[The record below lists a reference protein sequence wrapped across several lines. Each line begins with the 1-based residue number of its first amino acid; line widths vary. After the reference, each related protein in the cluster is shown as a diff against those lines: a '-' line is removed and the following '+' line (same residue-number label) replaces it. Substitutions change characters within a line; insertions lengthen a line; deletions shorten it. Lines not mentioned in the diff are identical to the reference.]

1 VNQSEPG
8 RGLER
13 GQARGRPRGARGH
26 PGDTFSER
34 LTPAGRGRAPEAA
47 DTEMQGHSPGSPG
60 QIGQRTPVVTMEVR
74 GRLGTVGTS
83 GLGSRDGH
91 TKCEAMVLQNYGIKV

>member
-1 VNQSEPG
+1 
-8 RGLER
+8 
-13 GQARGRPRGARGH
+13 
-26 PGDTFSER
+26 
-34 LTPAGRGRAPEAA
+34 
-47 DTEMQGHSPGSPG
+47 
-60 QIGQRTPVVTMEVR
+60 MEVR